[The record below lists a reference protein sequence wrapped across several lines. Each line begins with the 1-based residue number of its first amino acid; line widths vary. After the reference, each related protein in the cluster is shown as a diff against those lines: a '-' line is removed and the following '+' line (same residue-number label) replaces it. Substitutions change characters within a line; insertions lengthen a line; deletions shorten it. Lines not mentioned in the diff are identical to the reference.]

1 MIMNTPLVPF
11 QSGSP
16 IIISGPTGSGKTYWT
31 HKLLAN
37 EMFTEHV
44 SSILYCYGV
53 YQTYFD
59 EMKVPN
65 LEFHEGLPS
74 HEKVESLN
82 DGKFHIIVLDD
93 LMEQIIKSVETQNL
107 FTKYCHHYNI
117 TAIFLSQNIFAQGPC
132 ARTININTHILV
144 IFANKRD
151 ESQALNLGKQLY
163 PCNSKIFMEAYEDA
177 TSSLHGYLVVDCDPK
192 SPHELKLRTKIFP
205 GEQTICYL
213 KKGLH

>member
-1 MIMNTPLVPF
+1 MTMNTPLVPF
-11 QSGSP
+11 QAGSP
-16 IIISGPTGSGKTYWT
+16 IIVSGPTGSGKTYWT
-31 HKLLAN
+31 HKLLSN

-53 YQTYFD
+53 YQSYFN

-65 LEFHEGLPS
+65 LEFHEGLPT
-74 HEKVESLN
+74 HEKVETLN

-93 LMEQIIKSVETQNL
+93 LMEQIVKSIETQNL

-132 ARTININTHILV
+132 ARTININTYILV

-163 PCNSKIFMEAYEDA
+163 PCNSKMFMEAYEDA
-177 TSSLHGYLVVDCDPK
+177 TSS
-192 SPHELKLRTKIFP
+192 
-205 GEQTICYL
+205 
-213 KKGLH
+213 

>member
-1 MIMNTPLVPF
+1 MNTPLVLF
-11 QSGSP
+11 ESGSP

-31 HKLLAN
+31 HKLLSN

-53 YQTYFD
+53 YQSYYD
-59 EMKVPN
+59 KMKVPN

-74 HEKVESLN
+74 REKVETLN

-93 LMEQIIKSVETQNL
+93 LMEQIIKSINTQNL

-132 ARTININTHILV
+132 VRTININTHILV
-144 IFANKRD
+144 LFANKRD
-151 ESQALNLGKQLY
+151 ESQALNLGK
-163 PCNSKIFMEAYEDA
+163 
-177 TSSLHGYLVVDCDPK
+177 
-192 SPHELKLRTKIFP
+192 
-205 GEQTICYL
+205 
-213 KKGLH
+213 